1 MTIYFELE
9 GVLTKKQKEPEWMP
23 GSQLIYD
30 RLVSF
35 AERFGWKVKILA
47 KYYSEID
54 KKNKTRWIKENLKL
68 TNKSIRL
75 VSDQEYKNTYADP
88 LSLLIDDS
96 QERIN
101 SFIYSGGMGILYD
114 GLAST
119 VKKVEYFLEAMELL
133 CKDMPDKVNDAS
145 QIIKARLACLF
156 MKLGLNN
163 WKSEYSFCLYY
174 SYRYGCEYFY
184 NLQGNFEDLVF
195 DEDFEFEELPDAFHT
210 LVGLFFELEP
220 FAKKIEKK
228 RKSEKKKDENDECK
242 WHEKL
247 MDYYFDKSN
256 PLFTIFMDKTIFDKA
271 WRHIEYVHKL
281 KDFYHLHERQAVSVL
296 MFVYINLLL
305 EFIQKELA
313 AEAAS

>member
-35 AERFGWKVKILA
+35 ADRVGWKVKILA

-75 VSDQEYKNTYADP
+75 VTDQEYKNTYADP

-101 SFIYSGGMGILYD
+101 SFIYSGGNGILYD

-133 CKDMPDKVNDAS
+133 CKEMPDKVNNAS

-174 SYRYGCEYFY
+174 IYHCGCKYFY
-184 NLQGNFEDLVF
+184 DLQCRFDDLVF

-210 LVGLFFELEP
+210 LTSLFFELEP
-220 FAKKIEKK
+220 VAEKIEKK
-228 RKSEKKKDENDECK
+228 RKFEKKKDENDECS
-242 WHEKL
+242 WHKKL
-247 MDYYFDKSN
+247 MNYYFTKNNTTFS
-256 PLFTIFMDKTIFDKA
+256 IFMDKTIFDKA

-281 KDFYHLHERQAVSVL
+281 KDFRHLHERQAVSVL
-296 MFVYINLLL
+296 MYVYLNLLMNY
-305 EFIQKELA
+305 IQKELA